1 MSSTRCPWNW
11 TENSLVMTNEQAAQE
26 RRRELRFPYSAS
38 VTLSESPDRKDPLQG
53 RVENISP
60 RGALISLQEQ
70 LPTNTQVHISFHV
83 PYQKPAV
90 VNKGHV
96 RWSAGDAGRHL
107 TGIEMVEENQVRM
120 SLGQIRDTVEALDL
134 SCNPTSKKPGLEE
147 STTDRLQH
155 VFSFEVYWGMLL
167 WTFKDLLH
175 THFSNLTCDLSM
187 GSFYLDKIMDK
198 LPREIGDTIEWRQ
211 YQEILNRVD
220 AAVLNISNFSG
231 LFRIMLADH
240 PRHSQDS
247 LPEFIC
253 LDEVLSER
261 VQSFKRKL
269 SAMLIPNNGEINYFG
284 SRVPEIIGSYSSLSN
299 GFDFLLLHSYQAF
312 VYHGAK
318 TLQIR
323 LSTYQDCL
331 IIDFINDGSQSLH
344 QRFLEISPNSPFSIS
359 GLHPKDKRQVSW
371 LIFTMHF
378 FADHNARL
386 LLINES
392 GKNIVSLRIP
402 KNLSS
407 TPDPQSDTH

>member
-1 MSSTRCPWNW
+1 MNK
-11 TENSLVMTNEQAAQE
+11 EQAAQD
-26 RRRELRFPYSAS
+26 RRRELRLPYSAS
-38 VTLSESPDRKDPLQG
+38 VTLSESPDRNDFLQG

-60 RGALISLQEQ
+60 RGALISLEEQ
-70 LPTNTQVHISFHV
+70 LPANTQVCISFHV
-83 PYQKPAV
+83 PYQVPAV

-96 RWSAGDAGRHL
+96 KWSAGDAGRHL
-107 TGIEMVEENQVRM
+107 TGIEMFEENQVRI
-120 SLGQIRDTVEALDL
+120 SLGQIRDSFEALDL
-134 SCNPTSKKPGLEE
+134 SCKPTSKIPGFEE
-147 STTDRLQH
+147 GTLDRLQH
-155 VFSFEVYWGMLL
+155 AFSFEVYWGMLL

-198 LPREIGDTIEWRQ
+198 LPREIGETIEWRQ

-247 LPEFIC
+247 LPEFIS
-253 LDEVLSER
+253 LDQLLSER
-261 VQSFKRKL
+261 IQSFKRKL
-269 SAMLIPNNGEINYFG
+269 SAMLIPNNGEITYFG
-284 SRVPEIIGSYSSLSN
+284 SRVPEIIGNHSSLSN

-312 VYHGAK
+312 VYQGAK

-323 LSTYQDCL
+323 LSTYQDRL

-344 QRFLEISPNSPFSIS
+344 QRFLEISPNSPLSTS
-359 GLHPKDKRQVSW
+359 GLHPKDKRQVYW

-392 GKNIVSLRIP
+392 GKNIVSLRIQKQLP
-402 KNLSS
+402 SA
-407 TPDPQSDTH
+407 PDAQSAAH